1 MQSTQPD
8 DLRLFDLDPVLVLVV
23 ASLKVLNPADQ
34 VFETLWGF
42 AKPAWRNETVE
53 DAVRQLFKRL

>member
-53 DAVRQLFKRL
+53 DAVR